1 MTDEI
6 VDIIDIWVQIM
17 KVCVYPT
24 FPVRNAD
31 LLNGQPM
38 IETLIKAG
46 VLHERARFASQL
58 KAFNIQQIGR
68 MAFANKNFK
77 VAYPAMFLWH
87 MTDALS
93 KLVSWLL
100 VGSVQF

>member
-1 MTDEI
+1 MPVPLSLPVGDA
-6 VDIIDIWVQIM
+6 DISNE
-17 KVCVYPT
+17 K
-24 FPVRNAD
+24 
-31 LLNGQPM
+31 PM

-93 KLVSWLL
+93 KLVSWLP
-100 VGSVQF
+100 VGSAVPTLTSER